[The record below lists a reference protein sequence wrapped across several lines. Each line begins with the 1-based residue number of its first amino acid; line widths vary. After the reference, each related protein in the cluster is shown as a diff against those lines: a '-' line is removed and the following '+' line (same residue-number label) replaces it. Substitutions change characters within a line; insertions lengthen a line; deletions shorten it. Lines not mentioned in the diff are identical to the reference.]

1 MKNMRSY
8 WLWLLLLFSAWF
20 LAASFRFHPIIEHPL
35 ILIGSALFFALYFLT
50 ALMQQK
56 PNIHMLTLTIISLIS
71 IVMFW
76 PTKDNE
82 LALLPLLVYAILA
95 GNAVHRLH
103 ASHAIIVSS
112 LLFLVALSPYLK
124 GYPIEVP
131 IYISFSTLLLTF
143 ALCAYYQTK
152 KQEALVSIQHEVLRT
167 EFRKVKRQL
176 LSSEKFARQDE
187 RAQIARDMHDSVGH
201 RLTALLMQLEIAQMQ
216 EKDRESKE
224 RLLVLKDLAK
234 ASLAD
239 TRSAVKT
246 LKNEDIGG
254 LSAIISLIRKLEA
267 ESHVRIEF
275 SIKHG
280 ALSAPLTNEQSI
292 VIYRSVQEALTNM
305 MRHSQTKEATII
317 FDVPAS
323 KFFRFEITNPISE
336 KKTMQE
342 GFGLTSMRERINQV
356 NGTLEIQQY
365 NALFSVKGRIPLM
378 EGELEA

>member
-1 MKNMRSY
+1 MRSY
-8 WLWLLLLFSAWF
+8 WLGFLLLLSSWF
-20 LAASFRFHPIIEHPL
+20 LAASFRFQPLIDYPL
-35 ILIGSALFFALYFLT
+35 ILIGSALFFALYFLS
-50 ALMQQK
+50 ALIPIK
-56 PNIHMLTLTIISLIS
+56 SNVYLIMLLLISLIS
-71 IVMFW
+71 IVIFW

-82 LALLPLLVYAILA
+82 LALFPLLVYAILA
-95 GNAVHRLH
+95 GNAIHRLD
-103 ASHAIIVSS
+103 ANRAIIISG
-112 LLFLVALSPYLK
+112 LLFIGAISPYVK

-131 IYISFSTLLLTF
+131 LYISFFALLLTLGF
-143 ALCAYYQTK
+143 GAYYQTNN
-152 KQEALVSIQHEVLRT
+152 QEKLLSTQHEVLRT

-187 RAQIARDMHDSVGH
+187 RAQIARDIHDSVGH
-201 RLTALLMQLEIAQMQ
+201 RLTALLMQLEVAQMQ
-216 EKDRESKE
+216 EKDKESKE

-246 LKNEDIGG
+246 LKNDDIGG
-254 LSAIISLIRKLEA
+254 LAAIISLIRKLEA

-280 ALSAPLTNEQSI
+280 ALSALLTNEQSI
-292 VIYRSVQEALTNM
+292 VIYRSVQEALTNV
-305 MRHSQTKEATII
+305 MRHSQTKKATII

-336 KKTMQE
+336 KITMQE

-356 NGTLEIQQY
+356 NGTLDIQQY
-365 NALFSVKGRIPLM
+365 HALFSVKGMIPLM

>member
-1 MKNMRSY
+1 MRSY

-20 LAASFRFHPIIEHPL
+20 FAASFRFHPLIEHPF

-50 ALMQQK
+50 ALMQDN
-56 PNIHMLTLTIISLIS
+56 PNVHMLAFTIISLIS

-76 PTKDNE
+76 PAKEND
-82 LALLPLLVYAILA
+82 LALFPLLVYAILA
-95 GNAVHRLH
+95 GNAVYRLRT
-103 ASHAIIVSS
+103 SQVIIISS
-112 LLFLVALSPYLK
+112 LLFIGAIFPYLK
-124 GYPIEVP
+124 GYPLEIP
-131 IYISFSTLLLTF
+131 LYISFSTLLLTI
-143 ALCAYYQTK
+143 ALGAYYQTK
-152 KQEALVSIQHEVLRT
+152 KQEALVSAQHEVLRT

-187 RAQIARDMHDSVGH
+187 RAQIARDLHDSVGH
-201 RLTALLMQLEIAQMQ
+201 RLTALLMQLEVARMQ
-216 EKDRESKE
+216 EQDKEAKE
-224 RLLVLKDLAK
+224 RLLILKDLAK

-292 VIYRSVQEALTNM
+292 VIYRSVQEGLTNM

-336 KKTMQE
+336 KVKIQE

-356 NGTLEIQQY
+356 NGTLDIQQY
-365 NALFSVKGRIPLM
+365 HALFSVKGMIPLM